1 MCIDGRDVREFTIA
15 SLRTQFS
22 LVFQESVLFATT
34 IAENIG
40 YGKPGATIDE
50 IAKAAELTGIH
61 SVITALPEGYN
72 TVIGE
77 RGGTLSGGQRQ
88 CVAIARAI
96 IRDPAIVIL
105 DEPTNGLDSQSAA
118 LVMEA
123 LHRLMERRTVITISH
138 QLQSVQNADRIIIL
152 DHGRI
157 VEEGTHSTLLA
168 HNGFYSTLQALQAIN
183 EPI

>member
-1 MCIDGRDVREFTIA
+1 
-15 SLRTQFS
+15 
-22 LVFQESVLFATT
+22 ATT

-40 YGKPGATIDE
+40 HGKPDATIEE
-50 IAKAAELTGIH
+50 IVKAAELAGIH
-61 SVITALPEGYN
+61 SIIEALPEGYN

-96 IRDPAIVIL
+96 IRNPAIVIL
-105 DEPTNGLDSQSAA
+105 DEPTVGLDSQSAA

-123 LHRLMERRTVITISH
+123 LRRLMKGRTVIIISH
-138 QLQSVQNADRIIIL
+138 QLRSVQNADRLIVL
-152 DHGRI
+152 DGGRI

-168 HNGFYSTLQALQAIN
+168 LDGLYHQLQVLQGG
-183 EPI
+183 ELTP